1 VSSLWL
7 IVSGSGKDAPMR
19 KPEKPAR
26 ENISPS
32 DLTFGLST
40 CKRCLWIKYWYKVT
54 MPGAFPLVGTFASMQ
69 EEHFRGASM
78 SEIHSSLRPGKVTK
92 WGEWVKSKPLEVN
105 GQITRWRILGKY
117 DLVAQN
123 DDGSV
128 GLIDCKVSD
137 SDRDNGE
144 FYSPQLEAYAY
155 SMENPAAGR
164 GVTVASMGLL
174 VWNPTHAIGEDT
186 NSYGFGMAQK
196 YLPVARDQGNF
207 LKVIGEFITVLE
219 GDLPG
224 AGPTC
229 GTCNYLTQRLSLEN

>member
-1 VSSLWL
+1 
-7 IVSGSGKDAPMR
+7 MR

-54 MPGAFPLVGTFASMQ
+54 MPGAFPLVGTFANMQ
-69 EEHFRGASM
+69 EKHFRGVAM
-78 SEIHSSLRPGKVTK
+78 SEIDSSLRPGKVTK
-92 WGEWVKSKPLEVN
+92 WGEWVKSRPLEVN
-105 GQITRWRILGKY
+105 GQISRWRIFGKY

-123 DDGSV
+123 DDGTV
-128 GLIDCKVSD
+128 ALIDCKVSD

-155 SMENPAAGR
+155 SMENPAAGK
-164 GVTVASMGLL
+164 GAIVASMGLL
-174 VWNPTHAIGEDT
+174 IWRPTQAIGEDK
-186 NSYGFGMAQK
+186 NSYGFAMAQK
-196 YLPVARDQGNF
+196 YLPVARNQDNF
-207 LKVIGEFITVLE
+207 LKIIGEFITVLE
-219 GDLPG
+219 GELPD

-229 GTCNYLTQRLSLEN
+229 GTCTYLTQRLSLEN